1 MTIVN
6 IAEQHSNLVNL
17 LQYRALYDPHSL
29 MYTYLDDTGKVERT
43 FTIADL
49 DRKARAIASTLLEM
63 GKPGDHVLLL
73 YPSGLDFVAAFFGC
87 LYAGMIAVPTSLPHF
102 RRPSE
107 RIQAIVT
114 DSQAS
119 IALTTS
125 KISDEIKKNSS
136 ILPYLSILRF
146 KATDLISDISA
157 NEFQE
162 KEISADMIAFQQYTS
177 GSTSKPKGVMVTHR
191 NLLHNLFLMEQNFK
205 LSSET
210 KAVSWLPAYHDMGLI
225 GKILLTPYLGSQLV
239 MMSPVS
245 FMQRPLKWLQTI
257 SKYGATYSGGP
268 NFAYELCVQKFK
280 PEQVTDLDLSSWRV
294 ALNGAEPIRLETLK
308 KFAECYA
315 PYGFKEESI
324 MPGYGLAEG
333 TLYVSACSR
342 DYFPI
347 TLFVDAV
354 KLEQNQ
360 VKVVSETT
368 EEARALI
375 GCGHVYT
382 GQKVAIVDPETLVN
396 CTDLQVGEIWVSGP
410 SICKGYWNNPEKTAE
425 TFEAYIKDTGE
436 GPFLRTGDSGFIMDG
451 ELFVTGRMKD
461 LIIIRGR
468 NHYPQDIELTVQ
480 KSSPAIR
487 DEYVAAFSVEVD
499 GEERLVVVAELNR
512 DYRPRGKNENL
523 EDQNESDEA
532 VLLKKVATEVRKKV
546 VEVHEIQLYKLILIK
561 TGTISKTSS
570 GKIQRHASKIKY
582 LENNFEAYGCF

>member
-315 PYGFKEESI
+315 PYGFREESI

>member
-1 MTIVN
+1 
-6 IAEQHSNLVNL
+6 
-17 LQYRALYDPHSL
+17 
-29 MYTYLDDTGKVERT
+29 
-43 FTIADL
+43 
-49 DRKARAIASTLLEM
+49 
-63 GKPGDHVLLL
+63 
-73 YPSGLDFVAAFFGC
+73 
-87 LYAGMIAVPTSLPHF
+87 
-102 RRPSE
+102 
-107 RIQAIVT
+107 
-114 DSQAS
+114 
-119 IALTTS
+119 
-125 KISDEIKKNSS
+125 
-136 ILPYLSILRF
+136 
-146 KATDLISDISA
+146 
-157 NEFQE
+157 
-162 KEISADMIAFQQYTS
+162 
-177 GSTSKPKGVMVTHR
+177 
-191 NLLHNLFLMEQNFK
+191 
-205 LSSET
+205 
-210 KAVSWLPAYHDMGLI
+210 
-225 GKILLTPYLGSQLV
+225 
-239 MMSPVS
+239 
-245 FMQRPLKWLQTI
+245 
-257 SKYGATYSGGP
+257 
-268 NFAYELCVQKFK
+268 
-280 PEQVTDLDLSSWRV
+280 
-294 ALNGAEPIRLETLK
+294 
-308 KFAECYA
+308 
-315 PYGFKEESI
+315 
-324 MPGYGLAEG
+324 
-333 TLYVSACSR
+333 LYVSACSR

-582 LENNFEAYGCF
+582 LENNFESYGCF

>member
-29 MYTYLDDTGKVERT
+29 MYTFLDDTGKVERT

-107 RIQAIVT
+107 RIQAIVA

-210 KAVSWLPAYHDMGLI
+210 KAVSWLPAFHDMGLI

-294 ALNGAEPIRLETLK
+294 ALNGAEPIRLETLR

-315 PYGFKEESI
+315 PYGFREESI

-436 GPFLRTGDSGFIMDG
+436 GPFLRTGDTGFIMDG

-523 EDQNESDEA
+523 EDQNEADEA

>member
-210 KAVSWLPAYHDMGLI
+210 KAVSWLPAFHDMGLI

-294 ALNGAEPIRLETLK
+294 ALNGAEPIRLETLR

-315 PYGFKEESI
+315 PYGFREESI